1 MAEILQQY
9 PVWLYVLVG
18 LITPFK
24 TLIGFSCGGIL
35 IYLLCCIFNAIN
47 NETDYDERKITN
59 EIVACAVLFIFVII
73 MIITPSTELIYK
85 YLATSL
91 VNPEGLTIEEYAESI
106 RILTNYMIKLYKWWY
121 KNQNENWLKNFLALA
136 SRIYNKGHFY
146 RRRDNEI
153 L

>member
-18 LITPFK
+18 LITPLK

-35 IYLLCCIFNAIN
+35 VYLLCCLFNAIN

-73 MIITPSTELIYK
+73 MIITPSTESIYK

-106 RILTNYMIKLYKWWY
+106 RILTNYMIKLYK
-121 KNQNENWLKNFLALA
+121 
-136 SRIYNKGHFY
+136 
-146 RRRDNEI
+146 
-153 L
+153 

>member
-1 MAEILQQY
+1 MLELNYGIELTLKSEKGIKKQMAEILQQY

-18 LITPFK
+18 LITPLK

-35 IYLLCCIFNAIN
+35 VYLLCCLFNAIN

-73 MIITPSTELIYK
+73 MIITPSTESIYK

-106 RILTNYMIKLYKWWY
+106 RILTNYMIKLYK
-121 KNQNENWLKNFLALA
+121 
-136 SRIYNKGHFY
+136 
-146 RRRDNEI
+146 
-153 L
+153 